1 MRYSLDRV
9 GDPHVNHR
17 MLVHSWGR
25 VCGVDI

>member
-9 GDPHVNHR
+9 GDPHVNYR
-17 MLVHSWGR
+17 VLVHSWGG